1 MFKKVCVCV
10 CMCVCDLILV
20 EGFLS
25 VIEENYQSFLGWPK
39 CSFRFSHNI
48 LQKNP
53 NKLLGQVNTYDELK
67 MRNSDLK
74 DIKQVKL

>member
-1 MFKKVCVCV
+1 M
-10 CMCVCDLILV
+10 
-20 EGFLS
+20 
-25 VIEENYQSFLGWPK
+25 IEENYQSFLGWPK